1 MKHDSTSPNCIL
13 SRKIKAHFLRVSIL
27 ILAILAMSRPT
38 LSSTDFE
45 PLITPEQVQSLSKN
59 ELVLIDT
66 RPSWKYLLG
75 HIPGSINLSDWQ
87 EFTIKSNGVPG
98 QINRDK
104 KFIIQKLQSL
114 GIDHRKTIVLY
125 GDLSDKWRT
134 DGRFFWMFEFYGFK
148 RVALLKGGFQN
159 WENAGFSRERGFGET
174 PKPSSLKVS
183 DIKFNRDILADQS
196 WIASRLGL
204 QNIVLIDNREKHE
217 FDGATPYGSSR
228 GGHIPGAL
236 HIDWREF
243 FKSDGT
249 LKPRK
254 TLDALLKSEG
264 IQPSQEIVV
273 YCTGGVRSAMA
284 YFVFR
289 HLGYKVRNYDGSW
302 WDWSRNPKL
311 PIES

>member
-1 MKHDSTSPNCIL
+1 
-13 SRKIKAHFLRVSIL
+13 
-27 ILAILAMSRPT
+27 MSRPT

-66 RPSWKYLLG
+66 RPSWKYLRG
-75 HIPGSINLSDWQ
+75 HIPGSINLSDWK
-87 EFTIKSNGVPG
+87 EFTIKYNGVPG

-104 KFIIQKLQSL
+104 KFIIQKLQTLS
-114 GIDHRKTIVLY
+114 IDHQKTIVLY

-159 WENAGFSRERGFGET
+159 WENAGFSKERGFGDT
-174 PKPSSLKVS
+174 LKPSLLKVS
-183 DIKFNRDILADQS
+183 DIKFNWDILADQN
-196 WIASRLGL
+196 WIASRLGS

-254 TLDALLKSEG
+254 TLDALLKSKD
-264 IQPSQEIVV
+264 IQPSREIVV

>member
-27 ILAILAMSRPT
+27 ILAILVMPRPT

-45 PLITPEQVQSLSKN
+45 PLITPEQVQSLSKT

-75 HIPGSINLSDWQ
+75 HLPGSINLSDWQ

-98 QINRDK
+98 QINWDK
-104 KFIIQKLQSL
+104 KFIVQKLQSL
-114 GIDHRKTIVLY
+114 GIDHQKTIVLY

-196 WIASRLGL
+196 WIASRLGS
-204 QNIVLIDNREKHE
+204 QSIVLIDNREKHE

-254 TLDALLKSEG
+254 TLDAS
-264 IQPSQEIVV
+264 
-273 YCTGGVRSAMA
+273 
-284 YFVFR
+284 
-289 HLGYKVRNYDGSW
+289 
-302 WDWSRNPKL
+302 
-311 PIES
+311 